1 MIWFPI
7 IFILDFLVAYIWV
20 KSIQAI
26 DDNNAIKAAITASF
40 MTLSSAITIISYNK
54 NWWLIIPAV
63 AGTFVGTYVGVKR
76 RNHSL

>member
-63 AGTFVGTYVGVKR
+63 AGTFFGTYIGVKR
-76 RNHSL
+76 RNRSL